1 MKRSLLATTA
11 LLLITSFTAPLQAQT
26 VNTQPSQSWEVAQQR
41 TLSRN
46 NSAVRVLYDYFDAIA
61 SRNYEL
67 AYNLHSPEFRA
78 QVSYDEFVQL
88 YQNHIDSIR
97 IQSVEPLPSFSN
109 RNHQEFRLEFNA
121 SYLKPYPAGNGR
133 FPEFFVLVPADNSEG
148 EWLIDGMAPGP

>member
-11 LLLITSFTAPLQAQT
+11 LLLITSFAAPLQAQT
-26 VNTQPSQSWEVAQQR
+26 VTQAGESWEVAQQR

-61 SRNYEL
+61 SRNYQL

-78 QVSYDEFVQL
+78 QVSYDEFVQM
-88 YQNHIDSIR
+88 YQNHIGSIR
-97 IQSVEPLPSFSN
+97 IQSVEPLPSYSN
-109 RNHQEFRLEFNA
+109 PNHQEFRLEFNA

-133 FPEFFVLVPADNSEG
+133 FPEFFVLVPAGNAEG